1 MSVGRMNFVYLWST
15 VLWLWWDEKVFS
27 RKKKLKMVAAL
38 KPLFVDQTGPLSMG
52 GELLLFGFLKSLN
65 FLVSLGNRPR
75 LTQIVQNVG
84 LIESV

>member
-1 MSVGRMNFVYLWST
+1 
-15 VLWLWWDEKVFS
+15 
-27 RKKKLKMVAAL
+27 MVAAL

>member
-15 VLWLWWDEKVFS
+15 VLWLWWDVKVFS